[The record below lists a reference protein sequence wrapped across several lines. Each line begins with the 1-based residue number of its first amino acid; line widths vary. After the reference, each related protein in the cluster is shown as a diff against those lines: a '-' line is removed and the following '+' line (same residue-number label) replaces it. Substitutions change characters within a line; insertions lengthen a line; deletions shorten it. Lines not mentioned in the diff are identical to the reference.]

1 MWPLALITKPVPVLP
16 TVRETLGFAGA
27 AFGASD
33 AAATALGGAA
43 KSPALLTP
51 SALTLVTQL
60 ASAASSGPAELRLNC
75 KGVPRATAT
84 IRLDFWKVRAR
95 FGGRMAEIRTAELAV
110 ANSLAWT
117 CPSKVT
123 SIGSVSPLVK

>member
-1 MWPLALITKPVPVLP
+1 MWPLALIAKPVPVLL
-16 TVRETLGFAGA
+16 TIRGALGLAGA

-33 AAATALGGAA
+33 FAAIA
-43 KSPALLTP
+43 KSPAWLTP

-75 KGVPRATAT
+75 NGVPRATAT
-84 IRLDFWKVRAR
+84 IRLDFWKVRAT
-95 FGGRMAEIRTAELAV
+95 FGGRIAEISTAELAV
-110 ANSLAWT
+110 ANSLAWV